1 MDVDLITQS
10 QCFKCDEAEAAATA
24 DTDKPVQV
32 PFRRQMTCKPHT
44 NLLRLTDVMNSIFK
58 CIIM

>member
-24 DTDKPVQV
+24 DTNTPVQV
-32 PFRRQMTCKPHT
+32 GAIQET
-44 NLLRLTDVMNSIFK
+44 NDLQAKYTLANIVID
-58 CIIM
+58 

>member
-44 NLLRLTDVMNSIFK
+44 NLLRLTDVMN
-58 CIIM
+58 MHL

>member
-10 QCFKCDEAEAAATA
+10 QCFKCDEAEAAAAA

-32 PFRRQMTCKPHT
+32 GAIQET
-44 NLLRLTDVMNSIFK
+44 NDLQTTYTLAK
-58 CIIM
+58 IIIN